1 MRLQLRDDTDLE
13 KLMSVLTGP
22 LFRVFDINLEGAFN
36 QPIWRLRKWD
46 DLIN

>member
-22 LFRVFDINLEGAFN
+22 LFRVFDINL
-36 QPIWRLRKWD
+36 RVH
-46 DLIN
+46 LINLYGVFGNGMIL